1 MTAFYD
7 CCCAVFARY
16 FLYYVSLT
24 TLHTDITTSIIA
36 KAKLILP
43 TLHSE
48 LA

>member
-7 CCCAVFARY
+7 CYCAVFARY

-24 TLHTDITTSIIA
+24 TLHTGITMSINA
-36 KAKLILP
+36 KAELILP